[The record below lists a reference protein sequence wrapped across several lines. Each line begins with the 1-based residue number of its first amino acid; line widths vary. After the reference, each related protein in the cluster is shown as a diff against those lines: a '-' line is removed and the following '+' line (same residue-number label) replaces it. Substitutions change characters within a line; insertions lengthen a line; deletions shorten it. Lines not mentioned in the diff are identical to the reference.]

1 MGQLAQ
7 DTRPFSAASPKGSS
21 GGQHCENTSSHFI
34 CQPRNTMALKLEV
47 PAKGTFLENL
57 LISSA
62 VSNRKI
68 KCPPDTLQHQKDV
81 DGNASDGILHDA
93 QFNFRK
99 AGFHFEPKV
108 QHDPKLR
115 KPH

>member
-1 MGQLAQ
+1 
-7 DTRPFSAASPKGSS
+7 
-21 GGQHCENTSSHFI
+21 
-34 CQPRNTMALKLEV
+34 MALKLEV